1 MLLIIR
7 VGRWGREFKM
17 LWVQIEINTCNS
29 LWQLW
34 KGKHTDA
41 QQELNKANNE
51 IIFM

>member
-17 LWVQIEINTCNS
+17 LWVQIEINTCDS